1 MRQHAHSTRDA
12 FCQMQVSLE
21 CNATNFHT
29 SWQAKEQTRISRRH
43 AAVAGCAVGL
53 APVLLVDTVRQS
65 VTLRTEQVEQVKLL
79 SSCRRAAVAG
89 CAAGLA
95 PVLALHPLDVI
106 KTRLQGELLGHAAT
120 ETRV

>member
-1 MRQHAHSTRDA
+1 M
-12 FCQMQVSLE
+12 
-21 CNATNFHT
+21 
-29 SWQAKEQTRISRRH
+29 
-43 AAVAGCAVGL
+43 AGCAAGL

-106 KTRLQGELLGHAAT
+106 KTRLQGELLGHAAA